1 MHHPRQSRI
10 MVAEILS
17 RELSLDFENWNIHLV
32 SSSYSVWKGTAAAWL
47 TELPQHFMLSFFI
60 MQCWSDSDALLSLRD
75 SCEGNVKFWIPGI
88 VLLSSVDEAW
98 DGAKDRSNF
107 HFKSLGNSCWCTGLQ
122 ESTVGVVAMGQ
133 LGLLFFQRVDYCC
146 DIDCQKLKHVIYVCA
161 QGCGSSWSYMLW
173 QSSLTF

>member
-1 MHHPRQSRI
+1 MAPKI
-10 MVAEILS
+10 VPIFILNLWEIA
-17 RELSLDFENWNIHLV
+17 V
-32 SSSYSVWKGTAAAWL
+32 
-47 TELPQHFMLSFFI
+47 
-60 MQCWSDSDALLSLRD
+60 
-75 SCEGNVKFWIPGI
+75 
-88 VLLSSVDEAW
+88 
-98 DGAKDRSNF
+98 GA
-107 HFKSLGNSCWCTGLQ
+107 Q